1 MKWSASARGKGERNK
16 QDTGVYPILLVYNR
30 KSYSSECEGQHIL
43 YSTWNMELS
52 RAHHELTFFLK
63 SSIFY
68 SNVVHE
74 GFGFC
79 AFCAF

>member
-1 MKWSASARGKGERNK
+1 VVRVKGINKILESIRYYSCIIERATVVSVKDN
-16 QDTGVYPILLVYNR
+16 I
-30 KSYSSECEGQHIL
+30 